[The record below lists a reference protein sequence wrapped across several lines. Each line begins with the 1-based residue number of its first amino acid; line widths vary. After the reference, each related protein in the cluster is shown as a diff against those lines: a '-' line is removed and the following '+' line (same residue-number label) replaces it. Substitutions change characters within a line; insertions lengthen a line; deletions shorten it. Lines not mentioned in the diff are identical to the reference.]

1 VRKIALIGLIVL
13 GLGALA
19 VIVPASASQT
29 TPNKLGR
36 ALRPG
41 VTTKG
46 LAPQAAGD
54 DFTSNDNFVTR
65 TFNHLGNP
73 ARGSVVA
80 ESWIETGFDN
90 TGNASNIQAFARTIL
105 LPNAL
110 RTSTKVQLFGLVD
123 LTTSKPELINSS
135 ATVNSAGKLISQ
147 VAAPELST
155 TAMSTDPHCW
165 FFQFTIISVRWSDN
179 KLTSNLSL
187 DPPVAVFN
195 FANPA
200 CLPT

>member
-54 DFTSNDNFVTR
+54 DFTSNDDFVTR

-80 ESWIETGFDN
+80 ES
-90 TGNASNIQAFARTIL
+90 
-105 LPNAL
+105 
-110 RTSTKVQLFGLVD
+110 
-123 LTTSKPELINSS
+123 
-135 ATVNSAGKLISQ
+135 
-147 VAAPELST
+147 
-155 TAMSTDPHCW
+155 
-165 FFQFTIISVRWSDN
+165 
-179 KLTSNLSL
+179 
-187 DPPVAVFN
+187 
-195 FANPA
+195 
-200 CLPT
+200 